1 MFFLISIVDYGA
13 GNLQSVVKAL
23 QFIGCDPHITADRD
37 EILAS
42 DHVILPGVGSFGDCM
57 DSLRKSHTDQAVID
71 FIDAGK
77 PFLGICLG
85 MQMLFEGSAESPGV
99 SGLGVFP
106 GVIRRIPAETGLKI
120 PHMGWNSLKIKKSD
134 GILAGLGESP
144 YVYFVHSYYLH
155 ADNAEIVSAQT
166 EYGIPIDAAV
176 QFKNVH
182 ATQFHPEKSCRTGLQ
197 ILKNFVAL

>member
-1 MFFLISIVDYGA
+1 MISVIDYGA

-23 QFIGCDPHITADRD
+23 QFIGCEPHITCDRD

-57 DSLRKSHTDQAVID
+57 ASLKKNHTDRAVIEA
-71 FIDAGK
+71 IEQGK

-85 MQMLFEGSAESPGV
+85 MQMLFEGSEESPGV
-99 SGLGVFP
+99 SGLGILK
-106 GVIRRIPAETGLKI
+106 GVIRKIPVDPSLKI
-120 PHMGWNSLKIKKSD
+120 PHMGWNSLNILQSD
-134 GILAGLGESP
+134 GILAGLPQSA

-155 ADNAEIVSAQT
+155 AEDPAIVSAQT
-166 EYGIPIDAAV
+166 TYGTTIDAAV
-176 QFKNVH
+176 QQGNIH
-182 ATQFHPEKSCRTGLQ
+182 ATQFHPEKSSRAGLQ